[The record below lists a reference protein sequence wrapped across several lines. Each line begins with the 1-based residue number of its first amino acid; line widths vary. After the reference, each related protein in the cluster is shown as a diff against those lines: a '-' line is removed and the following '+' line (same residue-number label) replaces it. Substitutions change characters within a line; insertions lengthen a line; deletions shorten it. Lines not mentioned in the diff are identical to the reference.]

1 MYPDDLAAL
10 DRLDKE
16 RVLLTLGNRYSR
28 GQFQTYVGDV
38 LLIIN
43 PQQETNLYDNEVN
56 FCFLL
61 SKIQKRESI
70 FFAIIFSM
78 LFNRKMYYLLF
89 NISIT
94 NDTF

>member
-1 MYPDDLAAL
+1 MYPDDLAAV

-43 PQQETNLYDNEVN
+43 PQQETNLYDNQVN
-56 FCFLL
+56 FCFNWAQFR
-61 SKIQKRESI
+61 KETRY
-70 FFAIIFSM
+70 FSQ
-78 LFNRKMYYLLF
+78 
-89 NISIT
+89 
-94 NDTF
+94 

>member
-70 FFAIIFSM
+70 FFAKIFSM

-94 NDTF
+94 NDTY

>member
-28 GQFQTYVGDV
+28 GQFQTYAGDV

-43 PQQETNLYDNEVN
+43 PQQETNVYDNQVN
-56 FCFLL
+56 FFNYQFKLIKIFAMLL
-61 SKIQKRESI
+61 NFWGI
-70 FFAIIFSM
+70 
-78 LFNRKMYYLLF
+78 LL
-89 NISIT
+89 NSIT